1 MSENKIKQS
10 IKYAALELFNSKG
23 FDATVIR
30 DISAKA
36 DCSLPMMY
44 YYYES
49 KEKLLH
55 EIVAVDFVNIMN
67 AVFSKAIKT
76 NNLRLFA
83 TSFITDIMNLNIY
96 EKQTLQIALKLHM
109 GLPKREELNRIILAY
124 KFSKENEL
132 KNLLLATWRSD
143 KNIEIKTNLVLD
155 VLYRAMICVL
165 LTNRP
170 VSIKQVESDI
180 IFLL

>member
-1 MSENKIKQS
+1 M
-10 IKYAALELFNSKG
+10 
-23 FDATVIR
+23 
-30 DISAKA
+30 
-36 DCSLPMMY
+36 
-44 YYYES
+44 
-49 KEKLLH
+49 
-55 EIVAVDFVNIMN
+55 
-67 AVFSKAIKT
+67 
-76 NNLRLFA
+76 
-83 TSFITDIMNLNIY
+83 DIMNLKIQ

-109 GLPKREELNRIILAY
+109 GSPKREELNRIILAY

-170 VSIKQVESDI
+170 VSIKQVESYI